1 MVEKKSNEKW
11 EEEKMRNDKVSPRKR
26 NKQNYYKQ
34 NESGIFKPKETHKLQ
49 ICNSKK
55 KMLLPLRKPNEI

>member
-34 NESGIFKPKETHKLQ
+34 NESGIFKPKETQITNMQLQ
-49 ICNSKK
+49 EKDAFTPK
-55 KMLLPLRKPNEI
+55 ET

>member
-1 MVEKKSNEKW
+1 
-11 EEEKMRNDKVSPRKR
+11 MRNDKVSPRKR